1 MANNKLNSGEN
12 ILVKVDQ
19 NNLIYIDPNS
29 VVNNGVV
36 EERGVKQENLVMYVN
51 LEADLIPR
59 TTLVDSGN
67 KSTLVS
73 VAEGTLNILKPKTG
87 DYDTSWTE
95 AYNGSNNVITE
106 TDSNG
111 NQIYKGVEN
120 KGYDGTAQ
128 SFGIDSINI
137 NIKGA
142 NFIPQININFIDV
155 RGKTLFESPENSP
168 YNAFFHM
175 PWPIFYLTV
184 KGYYGKAI
192 RYRLHL
198 VKFNTKYN
206 ESNGNFEVATTFV
219 GSTYAYLNDIPLTG
233 ILNAPY
239 MYAIEKETNASF
251 NEKTGRYEK
260 KVSKSS
266 RGYTMLR
273 SVYDEYIAKGL
284 LPKNFPTKTL
294 KEVITVAKTLD
305 KILEKEIFNQVVDY
319 KIFAGLK
326 EFEKTVQDFET
337 AVRSWGAVNLEKN
350 IFEINGVTGVTY
362 SYLSGQEKTSTVK
375 LISPDKAG
383 TLEKILIEYPK
394 ELLKTQ
400 LFAQKYIN
408 DTGADFKKET
418 FSFINQIKK
427 VGEYCNGFAPHEG
440 KIIVNLNAILTDIF
454 NIQKSFVAQRDKLE
468 TKVEQKMNEAI
479 KDPTKGGIGFEPT
492 IRNIMGVILAN
503 ADVYIRLMK
512 DVHNRAFEVAER
524 RKKVIGNLEDESKD
538 GQIYPWP
545 EIKKQTANKQKVL
558 AYPGDPELQ
567 EKLQSFN
574 RSLWPEIDFLENY
587 HGIATK
593 RIDSLAQKE
602 GTVGNISYVFEEN
615 SQEQNFNNISTLL
628 SLTPNIPYSNK
639 SISSLIYEIYERSR
653 YTMAFDTFNNA
664 SIKELAL
671 IDFSNLEKLLKE
683 DYDIIDIL
691 NTIDSKAKIEE
702 YLLSFS
708 PFERY
713 PYVQDQLPTVEYINQ
728 LLATPFKIE
737 EYTTSKKSGESGNL
751 YKNLNSNLFS
761 YLAEQYRTKIYPFSS
776 EQYLTYIK
784 KTKFEPQEFKFE
796 GILQVNT
803 KEGLV
808 SSSINP
814 LFWIK
819 DGYTTDIFA
828 RKLDLDTSDS
838 LFSSVNILNT
848 PYFHKQ
854 LYNDLHKTSS
864 YGKYAGSAYLLLN
877 SLPFVDLDEMVNFGL
892 SSTRPSSLFKEV
904 SSSHY
909 IPYHLMLKWGSIYH
923 RYKKYLTENVDII
936 SGITSAI
943 DTTTYFG
950 LGGDVEIGN
959 EIVSDVID
967 TGVHPFYDALYHQF
981 INDYSHFDINATSGV
996 NSFTGRTTSNTI
1008 NFDRVSNGDEFRYW
1022 TSFVDNSKLKST
1034 DTYYTL
1040 LPSVG
1045 ANSISNLDLTSVSDS
1060 EKNFNKG
1067 QNAFRVLWTDETVYT
1082 TYTGKTFPSYDE
1094 HHIDDN
1100 FSDYLVMN
1108 SSIKFKKVND
1118 LIATFSPDILDKF
1131 EEYFLNFATE
1141 RVNEETTYKNFI
1153 SVKHDN
1159 FQNLLKSIV
1168 TVKKKDTDPTNTNL
1182 LIKTLREQQLENLK
1196 TLTKDI
1202 LSDSNLIK
1210 ITIGNPKEIDL
1221 YTWNGFA
1228 ESGSVK
1234 SFSYNN
1240 FDIVQ
1245 TGDTTNQKDLKL
1257 IIGAEP
1263 YTGTTPTTNYYVE
1276 FFSTNNVEFTEE
1288 YFRIFRPLVYIYAGY
1303 RKNGGSNTKSTF
1315 QKYLIDN
1322 ILSYNDV
1329 FHNGIQNRQ
1338 DLYLNTIISKIVN
1351 LKSETKTI
1359 QQTVSSGYND
1369 SPMKLEQYNYFKS
1382 FNDKWIAG
1390 NSIGQ
1395 RLLLEEFLFLDKAN
1409 RDIGDKAYFSLEKLI
1424 PLEGPENDKQN
1435 LYGLIGMLISGTGFD
1450 MRGLPAYVNFY
1461 GTNFSTKSKL
1471 TPSKKVAE
1479 NLFGTFLEVDYQE
1492 SSPKMILQYTGPT
1505 SKHLEMADVSKKYNF
1520 NDDSFNIGNANK
1532 NPLVIT
1538 IPDIFSNA
1546 DLSKSNKVVAFE
1558 VNFGDQNQS
1567 IFKGVSL
1574 DQSSIRNTTESFIA
1588 QENLGRS
1595 ESGSGAHQVDIG
1607 LFEIYRQASYTCDV
1621 TCLGNVMIQ
1630 PTMYFYLKNIPMFKG
1645 SYWITEVSHKISNN
1659 NISTSFKGTR
1669 IPYASLPDPKDSF
1682 MASYRAL
1689 FDRITKSAI
1698 ARVKQDSLN
1707 ISGSTKNE
1715 KSISN
1720 DQGTFTIDMGGK
1732 EQEIKGEQLTQ
1743 ETGVN
1748 VFGVRYN
1755 GYNGEKYIQKVT
1767 YDKKEYFRA
1776 IAVGMGG
1783 KTYKPEDAI
1792 QMNLLSR
1799 LISKKV
1805 QGTTTNNNGEYVSY
1819 LTWGDINKQKDFY
1832 SLRFDLGVS
1841 SADVIIGTVNKTT
1854 GVNINH
1860 AGATT
1865 YFYNP
1870 KTKKDITIT
1879 PNGSNPITKDNITGP
1894 INVGPNVD
1902 GYGIAL
1908 SQSLMTKLGLYDG
1921 EVVYFT
1927 MT

>member
-1 MANNKLNSGEN
+1 M
-12 ILVKVDQ
+12 
-19 NNLIYIDPNS
+19 
-29 VVNNGVV
+29 
-36 EERGVKQENLVMYVN
+36 
-51 LEADLIPR
+51 
-59 TTLVDSGN
+59 
-67 KSTLVS
+67 
-73 VAEGTLNILKPKTG
+73 
-87 DYDTSWTE
+87 
-95 AYNGSNNVITE
+95 
-106 TDSNG
+106 
-111 NQIYKGVEN
+111 
-120 KGYDGTAQ
+120 
-128 SFGIDSINI
+128 
-137 NIKGA
+137 
-142 NFIPQININFIDV
+142 
-155 RGKTLFESPENSP
+155 
-168 YNAFFHM
+168 
-175 PWPIFYLTV
+175 
-184 KGYYGKAI
+184 
-192 RYRLHL
+192 
-198 VKFNTKYN
+198 
-206 ESNGNFEVATTFV
+206 
-219 GSTYAYLNDIPLTG
+219 
-233 ILNAPY
+233 
-239 MYAIEKETNASF
+239 
-251 NEKTGRYEK
+251 
-260 KVSKSS
+260 
-266 RGYTMLR
+266 
-273 SVYDEYIAKGL
+273 
-284 LPKNFPTKTL
+284 
-294 KEVITVAKTLD
+294 
-305 KILEKEIFNQVVDY
+305 
-319 KIFAGLK
+319 
-326 EFEKTVQDFET
+326 
-337 AVRSWGAVNLEKN
+337 
-350 IFEINGVTGVTY
+350 
-362 SYLSGQEKTSTVK
+362 
-375 LISPDKAG
+375 
-383 TLEKILIEYPK
+383 
-394 ELLKTQ
+394 
-400 LFAQKYIN
+400 
-408 DTGADFKKET
+408 
-418 FSFINQIKK
+418 
-427 VGEYCNGFAPHEG
+427 
-440 KIIVNLNAILTDIF
+440 
-454 NIQKSFVAQRDKLE
+454 
-468 TKVEQKMNEAI
+468 EQ
-479 KDPTKGGIGFEPT
+479 
-492 IRNIMGVILAN
+492 
-503 ADVYIRLMK
+503 
-512 DVHNRAFEVAER
+512 
-524 RKKVIGNLEDESKD
+524 
-538 GQIYPWP
+538 
-545 EIKKQTANKQKVL
+545 
-558 AYPGDPELQ
+558 
-567 EKLQSFN
+567 
-574 RSLWPEIDFLENY
+574 
-587 HGIATK
+587 
-593 RIDSLAQKE
+593 
-602 GTVGNISYVFEEN
+602 
-615 SQEQNFNNISTLL
+615 
-628 SLTPNIPYSNK
+628 
-639 SISSLIYEIYERSR
+639 
-653 YTMAFDTFNNA
+653 
-664 SIKELAL
+664 
-671 IDFSNLEKLLKE
+671 
-683 DYDIIDIL
+683 
-691 NTIDSKAKIEE
+691 

-713 PYVQDQLPTVEYINQ
+713 PYVQDQLPTVEYVNQ
-728 LLATPFKIE
+728 LLAKPFQIE

-761 YLAEQYRTKIYPFSS
+761 YLAEPYRTKIYPFNS
-776 EQYLTYIK
+776 EQYLSYIK
-784 KTKFEPQEFKFE
+784 KPKFEPQEFKFE

-803 KEGLV
+803 KEGLI
-808 SSSINP
+808 SSPINSM
-814 LFWIK
+814 FWVK

-828 RKLDLDTSDS
+828 RKLDLDTSDG

-909 IPYHLMLKWGSIYH
+909 IPYHLMLKWGSQYH

-936 SGITSAI
+936 SGITSSI
-943 DTTTYFG
+943 DTGAFFTCPGFNVPG
-950 LGGDVEIGN
+950 EIEIGN
-959 EIVSDVID
+959 ETVSDVLD

-981 INDYSHFDINATSGV
+981 INDYSHFDINAPSGV

-1034 DTYYTL
+1034 DTHYTL

-1045 ANSISNLDLTSVSDS
+1045 ANSSSNLDLTTGSDS

-1067 QNAFRVLWTDETVYT
+1067 QNSFRIVWTDETVYT

-1094 HHIDDN
+1094 YHIDVN
-1100 FSDYLVMN
+1100 FGDYLVMD

-1131 EEYFLNFATE
+1131 EEYFLDFATE
-1141 RVNEETTYKNFI
+1141 RVIEETPYKKFK
-1153 SVKHDN
+1153 SVKQDN

-1168 TVKKKDTDPTNTNL
+1168 TVKKKDSDPTNTNL

-1196 TLTKDI
+1196 TITKDI

-1257 IIGAEP
+1257 IIGTEP
-1263 YTGTTPTTNYYVE
+1263 YTGTPTNYYVE

-1303 RKNGGSNTKSTF
+1303 RKNGGTNTKGAF
-1315 QKYLIDN
+1315 QQYLISN
-1322 ILSYNDV
+1322 ILSYNTI
-1329 FHNGIQNRQ
+1329 FHIGIQNRQ
-1338 DLYLNTIISKIVN
+1338 DLYLNTIISKLVG

-1359 QQTVSSGYND
+1359 QQTILNGYND

-1424 PLEGPENDKQN
+1424 PLEEPENDKQN
-1435 LYGLIGMLISGTGFD
+1435 LYGLIGMLINGTGFD

-1461 GTNFSTKSKL
+1461 GTNLTTKSKL
-1471 TPSKKVAE
+1471 TPSKKVAQ

-1520 NDDSFNIGNANK
+1520 NDDSFNVGNANK

-1607 LFEIYRQASYTCDV
+1607 LFDIYRQASYTCDV

-1645 SYWITEVSHKISNN
+1645 SYWITEVSHKINNN
-1659 NISTSFKGTR
+1659 NITTSFKGTR

-1689 FDRITKSAI
+1689 FDRITKSAV

-1707 ISGSTKNE
+1707 ITGSTKNE
-1715 KSISN
+1715 KSIST

-1732 EQEIKGEQLTQ
+1732 EQEIKGEQLTK

-1767 YDKKEYFRA
+1767 YNKNEYFRA

-1799 LISKKV
+1799 LKSKTI
-1805 QGTTTNNNGEYVSY
+1805 QGTTMNNNGEYVSY
-1819 LTWGDINKQKDFY
+1819 LTWGDINKEKDFY
-1832 SLRFDLGVS
+1832 SLRFDLSVA
-1841 SADVIIGTVNKTT
+1841 SADIIIGTVNKTQ
-1854 GVNINH
+1854 GVNITH

-1865 YFYNP
+1865 HFLNP
-1870 KTKKDITIT
+1870 KTNKKITIT

-1894 INVGPNVD
+1894 INVGPNID

-1921 EVVYFT
+1921 DVVYFT